1 MKVTTLRQLNTTK
14 LTSRPA
20 TTPRLVYHHCRP
32 STSTIQCSAAAAAAA
47 PSPPQQPQKPSNN
60 LVLRIATTMK
70 STIQIFNSSL
80 DKLVQQTNSDA
91 TNTQIRESL
100 KHMQLLL
107 LLAPF
112 AAIGSR
118 ADTAIILVKSLA
130 QFIKLYLLLL
140 FVKVILS
147 WFPTIGPDVWEQQPL
162 ATLNQITNPY
172 LRIFNGLVPSL
183 LGTIDL
189 TPLFGFMILQ
199 YMAATLNGF
208 AAYGD
213 PFGEYWG

>member
-1 MKVTTLRQLNTTK
+1 
-14 LTSRPA
+14 
-20 TTPRLVYHHCRP
+20 
-32 STSTIQCSAAAAAAA
+32 
-47 PSPPQQPQKPSNN
+47 
-60 LVLRIATTMK
+60 
-70 STIQIFNSSL
+70 
-80 DKLVQQTNSDA
+80 
-91 TNTQIRESL
+91 
-100 KHMQLLL
+100 
-107 LLAPF
+107 
-112 AAIGSR
+112 
-118 ADTAIILVKSLA
+118 
-130 QFIKLYLLLL
+130 
-140 FVKVILS
+140 
-147 WFPTIGPDVWEQQPL
+147 VWEQQPL